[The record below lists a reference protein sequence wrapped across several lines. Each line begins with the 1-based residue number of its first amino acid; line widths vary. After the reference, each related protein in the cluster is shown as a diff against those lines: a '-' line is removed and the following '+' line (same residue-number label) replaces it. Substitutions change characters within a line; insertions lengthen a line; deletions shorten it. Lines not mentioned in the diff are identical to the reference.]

1 MRKSFCA
8 ATLCPKA
15 PSSGK
20 DNQIFLALFGMVVIA
35 GIVGYISEKSGFTH
49 NGYLP
54 SIIICVGG
62 AFLFYFV
69 SIMFRVGFGSPG
81 VDAILASIGA
91 LIIVPTHWRK

>member
-1 MRKSFCA
+1 MFM
-8 ATLCPKA
+8 
-15 PSSGK
+15 
-20 DNQIFLALFGMVVIA
+20 ALFGTVVLA
-35 GIVGYISEKSGFTH
+35 GIVGYIAEKSGFTG

-69 SIMFRVGFGSPG
+69 SVMFRVSFGSPG
-81 VDAILASIGA
+81 IDAIAASIGA